1 MLIKLT
7 TQCQMQCPHCMEDAQ
22 PTGLMMTLDTFRQAV
37 KFGTYIG
44 CSHFVLSGGEPT
56 ENEHITEMC
65 EWFDMA
71 TGCTFTIVSNGAWL
85 KDEMKRQRVDWIT
98 RLHSYLGMQ
107 VYTHRQ
113 WYKDYDYVVSHHS
126 DYEQYRKVIVDI
138 DSTIYMQDLGRARTN
153 HDAQREVERNPHFMS
168 CLNATLAA
176 RQLPMP
182 QGYGVALQMHGQL
195 CKPSV
200 DADGGVHLSESR
212 LCPSVGNVV
221 TDPFA
226 DIWSRMRR
234 FRPCGQCAGYRRF
247 MESQR
252 PDIVR
257 ARQMIFGE
265 QQTTE

>member
-1 MLIKLT
+1 
-7 TQCQMQCPHCMEDAQ
+7 
-22 PTGLMMTLDTFRQAV
+22 
-37 KFGTYIG
+37 
-44 CSHFVLSGGEPT
+44 
-56 ENEHITEMC
+56 
-65 EWFDMA
+65 
-71 TGCTFTIVSNGAWL
+71 
-85 KDEMKRQRVDWIT
+85 
-98 RLHSYLGMQ
+98 
-107 VYTHRQ
+107 
-113 WYKDYDYVVSHHS
+113 
-126 DYEQYRKVIVDI
+126 
-138 DSTIYMQDLGRARTN
+138 
-153 HDAQREVERNPHFMS
+153 
-168 CLNATLAA
+168 
-176 RQLPMP
+176 MP

-221 TDPFA
+221 TDSFT